1 MEVIGG
7 GQFVDLGGAAFLSAD
22 ATGEVTEVVGSQR
35 HVGVEGFAHGLA
47 VVPGF
52 GDGKDFKVLL
62 DAVGDFQQHQR
73 AILRRG
79 FTPGIGGGM
88 GGIKGFFDVG
98 GAGARELGDHFTG
111 NR

>member
-7 GQFVDLGGAAFLSAD
+7 GIFVDLGGAAFLGAD
-22 ATGEVTEVVGSQR
+22 AAGVIAEVVGGQR

-52 GDGKDFKVLL
+52 GHGQHFEVGL

-73 AILRRG
+73 TGLHRG
-79 FTPGIGGGM
+79 LAPGIGGGM
-88 GGIKGFFDVG
+88 GGIQSTLDVFG
-98 GAGARELGDHFTG
+98 TGAGEFTDH
-111 NR
+111 